1 MSISMKW
8 LKEKHGNPQKI
19 QSDRSS
25 FGMTVLGTVRE
36 KLKGYNGGKEV
47 HRLISIDGSAETL
60 LTDKKGEG
68 IPSIRACSAYRSG
81 APWNDYEMRQYCRQ
95 G

>member
-1 MSISMKW
+1 VSISMKW